1 MWPCPAE
8 ATMGTVTVNQV
19 QCKYLFWKGKGWW
32 QMLPTM
38 ICPQAGM
45 QLGLDFRNTQILP
58 KATPQVWTVEDE
70 FTIKEKR
77 PVSLI
82 HSSIYLLDL
91 YPAIFSKVASKGYP
105 VSQDEHATALANVWA
120 YLNQNQNVI
129 AEYKNSRRE
138 RLYQQQVKT

>member
-1 MWPCPAE
+1 
-8 ATMGTVTVNQV
+8 
-19 QCKYLFWKGKGWW
+19 
-32 QMLPTM
+32 
-38 ICPQAGM
+38 M

-82 HSSIYLLDL
+82 HSSVYLLDL

-105 VSQDEHATALANVWA
+105 VAQDEHATALANV
-120 YLNQNQNVI
+120 
-129 AEYKNSRRE
+129 
-138 RLYQQQVKT
+138 